1 MAGSYFDFSTTPI
14 TSDITL
20 KAKWCGCQGGEPVFP
35 FSGDY
40 FRVTL
45 TDGTKWLAPDNRTN
59 AYNFVNSSGTSGNN
73 AGVLVSEDGSTTR
86 TVKTVEVTEIEFGK
100 GWEECTI
107 QYICCYSSD
116 NRWGNL
122 VKISGYPD
130 GLGAALSSTAYN
142 SNCHIGY
149 DLAAQA
155 TARPV
160 EVNLRLPATYA
171 AAAYGNTHG
180 LPGGGPAY
188 SKRYVYGK
196 IYFDYSPAQVNL
208 SSGGWGTQFECNA
221 ENYAGCANGD
231 CVPSDYATWWKGWGF
246 GGPYAGEWLN
256 QYQPIATCSQPSKCI
271 LRNTYVF

>member
-14 TSDITL
+14 NSDITL
-20 KAKWCGCQGGEPVFP
+20 KAKWCGCSGGEPVFP

-45 TDGTKWLAPDNRTN
+45 TDGTKWLAPNNRTN
-59 AYNFVNSSGTSGNN
+59 AYNFVNSNANN
-73 AGVLVSEDGSTTR
+73 VGVLVSEDGSTTR

-107 QYICCYSSD
+107 QSICSYGNS
-116 NRWGNL
+116 NRWDNL
-122 VKISGYPD
+122 VKISGYPE
-130 GLGAALSSTAYN
+130 GLGAALSSTTYN
-142 SNCHIGY
+142 DGCRIGY
-149 DLAAQA
+149 GLAEQA

-171 AAAYGNTHG
+171 AAAYANTHS
-180 LPGGGPAY
+180 LVNGGSSF

-208 SSGGWGTQFECNA
+208 NGTNWGTQFECNA
-221 ENYAGCANGD
+221 ENYTGCVNGD
-231 CVPSDYATWWKGWGF
+231 CVPSDYVTWWKGWGF
-246 GGPYAGEWLN
+246 GGAYAGEWLN
-256 QYQPIATCSQPSKCI
+256 QYQPITTCSKASKCV